1 MTEQVQV
8 NRYVCFPSTVFVVD
22 KPDHVQLVSD
32 VSKEYLKR
40 QEDDHQLDEIFPVY
54 HTDNFSND
62 PRLTDFTSYVAQVAH
77 DILND
82 QGYDMTN
89 KRTYFSSMWLQDH
102 HKHSQMEQHVHGQGA
117 QMVGFYFLDCPENC
131 SNVLVHDPRPGKV
144 QINLPIRDPNQYS
157 EANESIVFEAKTGR
171 LFFANAWMPHSFTR
185 HRSDKPMRF
194 VHFNINIEQLVEYMV
209 PTNQAEVI

>member
-62 PRLTDFTSYVAQVAH
+62 SRLTDFTSYVAQVAH
-77 DILND
+77 DILDD

-102 HKHSQMEQHVHGQGA
+102 HKNSLMEQHTHSFGSQL
-117 QMVGFYFLDCPENC
+117 VGFFFLDTPTDAVSILCP
-131 SNVLVHDPRPGKV
+131 D
-144 QINLPIRDPNQYS
+144 
-157 EANESIVFEAKTGR
+157 
-171 LFFANAWMPHSFTR
+171 
-185 HRSDKPMRF
+185 
-194 VHFNINIEQLVEYMV
+194 
-209 PTNQAEVI
+209 